1 MRKIQ
6 WNMLRLL
13 CNTTQAADNNKMLSE
28 EKTKD
33 WFEKLKITANFLTFL
48 MKKENYQNTI
58 SAKKFVK
65 LTVCS
70 QSSKCLIHTSINV
83 KNWWCQWISFWLEI
97 RVIIKSILSHPWYP
111 SKKLWF
117 YYQSEKNE
125 KKGPIWLIQK
135 NWVFRNR
142 QFSNF
147 FAKIS
152 EIGPWIR
159 RID

>member
-1 MRKIQ
+1 
-6 WNMLRLL
+6 
-13 CNTTQAADNNKMLSE
+13 
-28 EKTKD
+28 
-33 WFEKLKITANFLTFL
+33 

-65 LTVCS
+65 LTVCI

-159 RID
+159 RIDYFLFIVRAVHVCRRRRRSAKKWKQDAAATVLRWLSFLKSVSKPL